1 MPYSGV
7 PKDKEPKMESCVADL
22 MDSKDMKDKYSDA
35 RERKSHAIAICH
47 DSIMGNKKV
56 AKIND
61 GFDSFRLY
69 GQFEKIDPQQRIVYG
84 YASTE
89 CVDSQGETVEKTAIA
104 QALPDYMKYG
114 NIREMHQLSAVGKT
128 KSAVVDDKGVYI
140 KAKIVDDNAW
150 KKVTEGV
157 YNGFSIGG
165 KVIQRVDNVI
175 KQLELDE
182 ISVVDRP
189 ANPEAVFTVI
199 KFKGGKP
206 MEGGEKAMETEMKQQ
221 EMPNTNVFYA
231 SQLVELGKQIVML
244 MDVYEMTGRNISTL
258 KKALE
263 ALKSAATQI
272 LGEQEAKKI
281 DSELDIYKNS
291 LQKKN
296 IDSSPD
302 AVLKQA
308 INIKAEEL
316 VAANYFDTLKKVL

>member
-1 MPYSGV
+1 MPYSGI
-7 PKDKEPKMESCVADL
+7 PKDKESKMESCVSDL

-35 RERKSHAIAICH
+35 KERKSHAIAICH
-47 DSIMGNKKV
+47 DSIMGNEKV
-56 AKIND
+56 AKVSD

-89 CVDSQGETVEKTAIA
+89 CVDSQGEVVSKTAIA
-104 QALPDYMKYG
+104 QALPDYMQYG

-128 KSAVVDDKGVYI
+128 KSAVIDDKGLYL
-140 KAKIVDDNAW
+140 KAKIVDDMAW
-150 KKVTEGV
+150 QKVAEGV

-165 KVIQRVDNVI
+165 KVIQRVDHVI

-182 ISVVDRP
+182 ISIVDRP

-199 KFKGGKP
+199 KFHDGKPTKGG
-206 MEGGEKAMETEMKQQ
+206 EQAMEKQVEGQQ

-244 MDVYEMTGRNISTL
+244 MDAYEMTGRNTSAL

-263 ALKSAATQI
+263 ALKSAATQM
-272 LGEQEAKKI
+272 LGEEQAKKI
-281 DSELDIYKNS
+281 DGELDIYKAS
-291 LQKKN
+291 LVKVV
-296 IDSSPD
+296 SSPD
-302 AVLKQA
+302 AILTEA
-308 INIKAEEL
+308 INKKKEEL
-316 VAANYFDTLKKVL
+316 VVAKYFETLKKVL